1 MYTWLTTFDSFSS
14 YACLPVSI
22 PTLLTSKM
30 CSFAVLQLI
39 PAALIVFVSIAS
51 GGTVFMVP
59 ALVLCLAVSF
69 YALAVTIWLTGLSPS
84 VLVYDAKVLL
94 LYLVTVGVA
103 IFILIALAFINPYY
117 VLASVLLV
125 VPGWV
130 LVKQSY
136 RKWESWDQPG
146 F

>member
-14 YACLPVSI
+14 YSCLPVSI
-22 PTLLTSKM
+22 PALLTSKI

-39 PAALIVFVSIAS
+39 PAALIVFVSFAS
-51 GGTVFMVP
+51 GGAVYLVP

-69 YALAVTIWLTGLSPS
+69 YALAVTVWLTGLSPS
-84 VLVYDAKVLL
+84 VLVYDARVLF
-94 LYLVTVGVA
+94 LYLVAVGVV
-103 IFILIALAFINPYY
+103 IFFLIVLAFMNPYY
-117 VLASVLLV
+117 VVASVLLLL
-125 VPGWV
+125 PGWL

>member
-39 PAALIVFVSIAS
+39 PAALIVFVSFAS
-51 GGTVFMVP
+51 GGVVYLAP
-59 ALVLCLAVSF
+59 ALVLCLAVSS
-69 YALAVTIWLTGLSPS
+69 YALAVTVRLTGLSPS
-84 VLVYDAKVLL
+84 VLVYDARVLL
-94 LYLVTVGVA
+94 LYLIAVGVP
-103 IFILIALAFINPYY
+103 IFFLIALAFINPFY
-117 VLASVLLV
+117 VFASVLLLL
-125 VPGWV
+125 PGWL

-136 RKWESWDQPG
+136 RKWEAWDQPG